1 MSRFVCIIAMALALV
16 ACEKKASQSRPAPPP
31 PPSVSADGTRT
42 IPINVNDA
50 GYDPDKITAKPGEK
64 LELEFT
70 RRSKSACGEQIKVAG
85 GPVID
90 LPLDKP
96 VKIAVTAPASGQL
109 AFACGMDM
117 MTGVIVVN

>member
-1 MSRFVCIIAMALALV
+1 MSRFVCILAMALALG
-16 ACEKKASQSRPAPPP
+16 ACEKKSSASKPAPPA
-31 PPSVSADGTRT
+31 PPSVSADGTRV

-70 RRSKSACGEQIKVAG
+70 RRTKSACGEQVKVAG

-90 LPLDKP
+90 LPLEKP

-109 AFACGMDM
+109 SFVCGMDM
-117 MTGVIVVN
+117 MTGIIVVN

>member
-1 MSRFVCIIAMALALV
+1 MSRFIWIVAMALALG
-16 ACEKKASQSRPAPPP
+16 ACEKKASATRPAPPA
-31 PPSVSADGTRT
+31 PPSVSADGTRV

-70 RRSKSACGEQIKVAG
+70 RRSKGACGEQIKVAG

-90 LPLDKP
+90 LPLDQP

-109 AFACGMDM
+109 GFACGMDM